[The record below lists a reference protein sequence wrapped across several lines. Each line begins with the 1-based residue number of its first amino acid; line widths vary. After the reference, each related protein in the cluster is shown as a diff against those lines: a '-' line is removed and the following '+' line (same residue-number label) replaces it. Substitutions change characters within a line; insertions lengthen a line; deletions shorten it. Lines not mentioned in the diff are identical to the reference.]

1 MNTDSGSGLHQL
13 ASFRIGGLRI
23 DGIGVD
29 SAVDRLLTP
38 SGSRAVHF
46 CNAYTVSLAAKNAP
60 YAEVVNR
67 GALNLA
73 DGMPVVWVAKRRK
86 VSGLTAR
93 VCGPD
98 VMRACLQRGVARE
111 TRHFLYGSTEEVLR
125 GLVAEIERFAPG
137 ARVVGMESPA
147 FRELSDLEVSAAR
160 ERIAAAN
167 ADIVWVGLGTP
178 KQDYEV
184 ERLASEGS
192 ATVVAIGAA
201 FDFLA
206 GTKKRAPQW
215 MQRSGLEWAF
225 RLISEPRR
233 LWKRYLVGNMRFA
246 WVVMRGL

>member
-1 MNTDSGSGLHQL
+1 MNTDSGSGLHRL
-13 ASFRIGGLRI
+13 ASLRIGGLRI

-29 SAVDRLLTP
+29 AAVDLLLTP

-46 CNAYTVSLAAKNAP
+46 CNAYTVSLAAKNAT

-73 DGMPVVWVAKRRK
+73 DGMPVVWVAKHRK
-86 VSGLTAR
+86 VNGLTAR

-98 VMRACLQRGVARE
+98 VMRACLQRGVASG

-137 ARVVGMESPA
+137 ARVVGMESPP
-147 FRELSDLEVSAAR
+147 FRELSDLEVGEASA
-160 ERIAAAN
+160 RIAAAN

-184 ERLASEGS
+184 ERLATAGS

-206 GTKKRAPQW
+206 GNKKRAPQW
-215 MQRSGLEWAF
+215 MQRSGLEWVF

-233 LWKRYLVGNMRFA
+233 LWKRYLVGNVRFA
-246 WVVMRGL
+246 WLVMRGL